1 MTGSSF
7 HWFVAWRYLMARPRR
22 VSPAIFLVAGTL
34 CIVSAA
40 ASFIGNLV
48 FRPEPQRAFVSF
60 GAAELLQCLALLMLA
75 QAGLH
80 VLWGLFRYCRRE
92 PGRAG
97 VPCLTMIALV
107 ALAIGALTHGALE
120 GAMHSVSTALLVL
133 AIPLLLG
140 VLIRYWRSDRVS
152 AFAVLSSAVIL
163 GAAAY
168 GTLGLSRSFFVE
180 DVPFPGHTVLVRGLA
195 AWIVSL
201 IVVEVV
207 VVTQVLRQRAS
218 RSALVALLLLAGCA
232 LYARNANAPAAA
244 SDFSAEAGELAPQA
258 GDPFE
263 APPMDRHEVPPELPD
278 EAPDEVAAD
287 AGEAEGE
294 PETGVEAEGEPE
306 TGVEAEGEP
315 ELGAEPAELDELPE
329 KLDALL
335 DETPAWAADEDSL
348 ESQLLAYAFMLTVGG
363 LGLFGLGLL
372 LGLLGVVLH
381 VMEHLRGHVHQG
393 VRIQQIAVALDTLGL
408 TLTVAGLILQFGSE
422 PFHIFTARSAPQQ
435 PFMLVA
441 VALLALGELA
451 LILGAIRYGFTFFT
465 TVSVAGVTIGS
476 MALVIVLSVM
486 SGFEIDLR
494 NKILGSNAHVLITKE
509 DGAFTEYRDIAARIG
524 GIPGVVAQTPYL
536 TSEVVIAANS
546 NYANVIIKG
555 VDPDTVG
562 SVTELSKNT
571 QQPHAL
577 ERLYPL
583 ADDGGIAEPPRD
595 AGTGSAP
602 GAGGADTGGEGVDPP
617 PEDMDLDWDR
627 PADFSGGT
635 GAGEDAPASG
645 AAEAAAPLPPDMDM
659 DADADAETGGAADP
673 PPDDMDLGWDSPRDF
688 SGGAGKDA
696 SGDVAVAPEQPFLE
710 LLDDLG
716 DDDAAGPGEPERWG
730 DSLLDEDDDDTVPEL
745 RVSARVARLPG
756 VLVGKE
762 LVKNLHLY
770 VGQEVRIISPL
781 AEDTPAGPV
790 PRTRYLRVAGTF
802 FTGMY
807 EYDFKLVYVALSTLQ
822 SFLDLQDEVGGIEI
836 RVTDPLETGPV
847 LQDIRAAL
855 PPGYRV
861 QDWKEINRNLFSALK
876 LEKIAMFMVLAIIIL
891 VASFSIVSNLIM
903 VVVEKAKEIALLKT
917 LGATDTSVV
926 SIFVAQGFFIGLV
939 GMLVGVT
946 HGLVACYLGRVYGL
960 PLDPEVYYIDQ
971 LPIHVESL
979 AVAAVAVAGVAIS
992 VVATLYPAFMAARLQ
1007 PMEGLRYD

>member
-22 VSPAIFLVAGTL
+22 VSAAIFLVAGTL

-48 FRPEPQRAFVSF
+48 FRPEPERAFVSF
-60 GAAELLQCLALLMLA
+60 GAAELLQCFALGMLA

-80 VLWGLFRYCRRE
+80 VLWGLFRYCRRAPE
-92 PGRAG
+92 RVA
-97 VPCLTMIALV
+97 VPCLGLAALFAIAV
-107 ALAIGALTHGALE
+107 GALTHGVLD
-120 GAMHSVSTALLVL
+120 GAMSSVSTGLLVL
-133 AIPLLLG
+133 AIPLLLA
-140 VLIRYWRSDRVS
+140 VLIRYWRDDRVS
-152 AFAVLSSAVIL
+152 AVAALSSAVL
-163 GAAAY
+163 LSSAAY
-168 GTLGLSRSFFVE
+168 VTLVLSQSFFID
-180 DVPFPGHTVLVRGLA
+180 DVPFPPHPVLVRGLG
-195 AWIVSL
+195 AWILSMV
-201 IVVEVV
+201 VVEVV
-207 VVTQVLRQRAS
+207 VLTQVLRHRAS
-218 RSALVALLLLAGCA
+218 RSALVALLLLAACA
-232 LYARNANAPAAA
+232 LYARSANAPAEP
-244 SDFSAEAGELAPQA
+244 DGFSAEASELSPQA
-258 GDPFE
+258 GDLVE
-263 APPMDRHEVPPELPD
+263 APDAPDNRDNRDNRGARDAGEPAGEPEDEPEDEDAAGEGPAVDGAPEIEVGELARELDALVD
-278 EAPDEVAAD
+278 EAPG
-287 AGEAEGE
+287 AGA
-294 PETGVEAEGEPE
+294 P
-306 TGVEAEGEP
+306 
-315 ELGAEPAELDELPE
+315 
-329 KLDALL
+329 
-335 DETPAWAADEDSL
+335 WAADGDAPESL
-348 ESQLLAYAFMLTVGG
+348 LFEYAFVLTVGG
-363 LGLFGLGLL
+363 LGVFGLGIL
-372 LGLLGVVLH
+372 LGLLAVVLA
-381 VMEHLRGHVHQG
+381 VREHLRGHARKG
-393 VRIQQIAVALDTLGL
+393 VRVHQIAVALDTLGL
-408 TLTVAGLILQFGSE
+408 TVAVAGLILQFGSE
-422 PFHIFTARSAPQQ
+422 PFNIFTARSAPHQ
-435 PFMLVA
+435 PFMLAA

-451 LILGAIRYGFTFFT
+451 LILGAIRYVFTFFT

-524 GIPGVVAQTPYL
+524 SIPGVVAQTPYL

-571 QQPHAL
+571 QQPRAL

-583 ADDGGIAEPPRD
+583 ADDGGVVEPPRD
-595 AGTGSAP
+595 AGAGPASGSAD
-602 GAGGADTGGEGVDPP
+602 GGTDTAGEGVDPP
-617 PEDMDLDWDR
+617 PGDMKLDWDQ
-627 PADFSGGT
+627 PDDFSGGAGT
-635 GAGEDAPASG
+635 GAGAETGAPSSG
-645 AAEAAAPLPPDMDM
+645 AAEAAPPVPAGP
-659 DADADAETGGAADP
+659 DADTEIESGADP
-673 PPDDMDLGWDSPRDF
+673 PPADMDLRWDAPQDF
-688 SGGAGKDA
+688 SGGGDA
-696 SGDVAVAPEQPFLE
+696 SGDVVIAPEAPIFD
-710 LLDDLG
+710 LDRQRDEAG
-716 DDDAAGPGEPERWG
+716 DGGAAGRGEPKRRK
-730 DSLLDEDDDDTVPEL
+730 DSLLDEDDDTVPEL
-745 RVSARVARLPG
+745 RVSPRVARLPG

-822 SFLDLQDEVGGIEI
+822 AFLDLQDEVGGIEI
-836 RVTDPLETGPV
+836 RVSDPLETGPV
-847 LQDIRAAL
+847 LQEIRAAL

-876 LEKIAMFMVLAIIIL
+876 LEKIAMFLVLAIIIL

-917 LGATDTSVV
+917 LGATDASVV
-926 SIFVAQGFFIGLV
+926 SIFVAQGFFLGLV
-939 GMLVGVT
+939 GMLIGVT
-946 HGLVACYLGRVYGL
+946 HGLVACYLGKVYGL

>member
-48 FRPEPQRAFVSF
+48 FRPEPQRAFMSF
-60 GAAELLQCLALLMLA
+60 GAAELLQSLALLMLA

-92 PGRAG
+92 PGRVG

-120 GAMHSVSTALLVL
+120 GAMHLVSTGLLVL
-133 AIPLLLG
+133 AIPLLLA
-140 VLIRYWRSDRVS
+140 VLISYWRNDRVP
-152 AFAVLSSAVIL
+152 AIAVLSSAVIL

-168 GTLGLSRSFFVE
+168 VTLGLSRSFFVE
-180 DVPFPGHTVLVRGLA
+180 DVPFPGHTALVRGLG

-218 RSALVALLLLAGCA
+218 RSAFVALLLLAGCA
-232 LYARNANAPAAA
+232 LYARSANAPAAP
-244 SDFSAEAGELAPQA
+244 SGFSAEASELGPQA

-263 APPMDRHEVPPELPD
+263 APPSAADDAPPKATDEAAD
-278 EAPDEVAAD
+278 EAPARVAAD
-287 AGEAEGE
+287 AGEPDVEGE
-294 PETGVEAEGEPE
+294 RKAGVEPA
-306 TGVEAEGEP
+306 VEGEP
-315 ELGAEPAELDELPE
+315 ELGAEPAETDDDELPE

-335 DETPAWAADEDSL
+335 DEARTPWAADEDSL
-348 ESQLLAYAFMLTVGG
+348 ESRLLAYAFILTLSG
-363 LGLFGLGLL
+363 LGLFGLGCL
-372 LGLLGVVLH
+372 LGLLGVVLQ

-393 VRIQQIAVALDTLGL
+393 VRIHQIAVALGTLGL
-408 TLTVAGLILQFGSE
+408 TVAVAGLILQFGSE
-422 PFHIFTARSAPQQ
+422 PFHIFTARSAPHQ

-524 GIPGVVAQTPYL
+524 NIPGVVAQTPYL

-555 VDPDTVG
+555 VDPETVG
-562 SVTELSKNT
+562 SVTELGKNT

-583 ADDGGIAEPPRD
+583 AEDGGIVEPPRD
-595 AGTGSAP
+595 AGAGPAP
-602 GAGGADTGGEGVDPP
+602 GDGGAGTAGEGVDPP
-617 PEDMDLDWDR
+617 PEDMNLDWDR
-627 PADFSGGT
+627 PADFSG

-645 AAEAAAPLPPDMDM
+645 AAEAPPPLPPDMDM
-659 DADADAETGGAADP
+659 DADADTGGSADP
-673 PPDDMDLGWDSPRDF
+673 PPGDMDLGWDGPQDF
-688 SGGAGKDA
+688 SGDAGKEA
-696 SGDVAVAPEQPFLE
+696 AGNAVVAPEKPILD
-710 LLDDLG
+710 LPDDLG
-716 DDDAAGPGEPERWG
+716 DDAPGPERWG
-730 DSLLDEDDDDTVPEL
+730 DSLLDEEDDDTVPEL
-745 RVSARVARLPG
+745 RVSARVGRLPG

-917 LGATDTSVV
+917 LGATDASVV

-939 GMLVGVT
+939 GMLVGVA

>member
-97 VPCLTMIALV
+97 VPCLTMIGLV
-107 ALAIGALTHGALE
+107 ALAVSALTHGALE
-120 GAMHSVSTALLVL
+120 GGMHAVSTALLVL
-133 AIPLLLG
+133 AIPLLLAVVIG
-140 VLIRYWRSDRVS
+140 YWRKERVS
-152 AFAVLSSAVIL
+152 AIAVLSSAVIL

-168 GTLGLSRSFFVE
+168 VTLGLSRSFFIE
-180 DVPFPGHTVLVRGLA
+180 DVPFPGPTVLVRGLG
-195 AWIVSL
+195 AWILSL

-207 VVTQVLRQRAS
+207 VVTQMLRHRVS
-218 RSALVALLLLAGCA
+218 RSAFVALLLLAGCA
-232 LYARNANAPAAA
+232 FYARSANAPAAP
-244 SDFSAEAGELAPQA
+244 SGFSAEASELGPQA

-263 APPMDRHEVPPELPD
+263 APPMPRDEVPPEVPPKATD
-278 EAPDEVAAD
+278 EAPPEATGEVAAD
-287 AGEAEGE
+287 AGAPAVEGE
-294 PETGVEAEGEPE
+294 ADPGV
-306 TGVEAEGEP
+306 
-315 ELGAEPAELDELPE
+315 EPAEPDEVAVDELPE

-335 DETPAWAADEDSL
+335 DETRTPWAADEDSL
-348 ESQLLAYAFMLTVGG
+348 ESQLFAYAFVLTVGG
-363 LGLFGLGLL
+363 LGLFGLGFL
-372 LGLLGVVLH
+372 LGLLGVVLQ
-381 VMEHLRGHVHQG
+381 VMDHLRGHVHQG
-393 VRIQQIAVALDTLGL
+393 VRIHQIAVALDALGL
-408 TLTVAGLILQFGSE
+408 TLAVAGLILQFGSE
-422 PFHIFTARSAPQQ
+422 PFHIFTARSAPHQ
-435 PFMLVA
+435 PFTLVA

-524 GIPGVVAQTPYL
+524 NIPGVVAQTPYL

-562 SVTELSKNT
+562 SVTELGKNT

-583 ADDGGIAEPPRD
+583 AEDGGIAEPPRD
-595 AGTGSAP
+595 AGTGLAP
-602 GAGGADTGGEGVDPP
+602 GAGDGGADTAGEGMDPP
-617 PEDMDLDWDR
+617 PEDMNLDWDR

-635 GAGEDAPASG
+635 GAREDAPASG
-645 AAEAAAPLPPDMDM
+645 ATEAPPLPPDMDM
-659 DADADAETGGAADP
+659 DADTGGTADP
-673 PPDDMDLGWDSPRDF
+673 PPDDMALGWDSPQDF
-688 SGGAGKDA
+688 SGGAGKEA
-696 SGDVAVAPEQPFLE
+696 AGNVVVAPEKP
-710 LLDDLG
+710 LLDLPDDLG
-716 DDDAAGPGEPERWG
+716 DDAAGPDEPARWG
-730 DSLLDEDDDDTVPEL
+730 DSLLDEDDEDTVPEL
-745 RVSARVARLPG
+745 RVSARVGRLPG

-855 PPGYRV
+855 PAGYRV

-917 LGATDTSVV
+917 LGATDASVV